1 MTFLITG
8 GSGFL
13 GSHIVAELHRRGH
26 AVRLLVRDPVRA
38 GQALRPLGVDPAQ
51 VRMTVGDVTDPVA
64 VAAAVRGCAGV
75 LHAASVYSFDPR
87 RHAEMRAV
95 NERGTEVVLAA
106 ARAAGTGRILHVSTF
121 GALLPAAGP
130 ITAGAPVGAPR
141 ETYLASKAAAE
152 VVAREHQRDGR
163 PVTITYPPA
172 LLGPH
177 HPWLGDQTR
186 RLRDT
191 LRGLMPIWPDGGF
204 PVGDVRDVAD
214 QHADV
219 LTCGGPD
226 HVAAPGRYVPTRD
239 LLRALREVTGRRLPA
254 VHLPAAALLPVGRLA
269 GLAQRVL
276 PAHVPVEYGAIY
288 TCRVARPLDDAPAGR
303 PLVHTLED
311 TVRWLHEA
319 GHVTAAQAGRAAF
332 RIPAPHDRRMTR
344 AASPIA

>member
-8 GSGFL
+8 ASGFI
-13 GSHIVAELHRRGH
+13 GSHTAAELHRRG
-26 AVRLLVRDPVRA
+26 VETRLLVRDPERA
-38 GQALRPLGVDPAQ
+38 ARALRPMGVDPAE
-51 VRMTVGDVTDPVA
+51 VRMITGDVTDPAAVA
-64 VAAAVRGCAGV
+64 VAARGCAGV

-106 ARAAGTGRILHVSTF
+106 ARDAGAHRVVHVSTF
-121 GALLPAAGP
+121 GTLLPSAGP
-130 ITAGAPVGAPR
+130 ITAGAPLGSPR
-141 ETYLASKAAAE
+141 ETYLASKTAAE
-152 VVAREHQRDGR
+152 RVAREHQAAGQ

-172 LLGPH
+172 VLGPH
-177 HPWLGDQTR
+177 DPRLGDQTR
-186 RLRDT
+186 RIRDV

-204 PVGDVRDVAD
+204 PIGDVRDVAD

-226 HVAAPGRYVPTRD
+226 HVAAPGRFVPTRD
-239 LLRALREVTGRRLPA
+239 LLRELREVTGRRLPA
-254 VHLPAAALLPVGRLA
+254 VHLPALALLPVGRLA

-276 PAHVPVEYGAIY
+276 PVHVPVEYGAIY

-303 PLVHTLED
+303 PLVLTLTD

-319 GHVTAAQAGRAAF
+319 GHLTAAQAGRAAY
-332 RIPAPHDRRMTR
+332 RELI
-344 AASPIA
+344 SV